1 MQEEPEVRE
10 HIRAGLGSYGVPAL
24 FALCPGFSVAASML
38 ACDAERQRER
48 MSRAV
53 SVEQGSNLRCPL
65 V

>member
-1 MQEEPEVRE
+1 M
-10 HIRAGLGSYGVPAL
+10 

-38 ACDAERQRER
+38 ACDAEREREG

-53 SVEQGSNLRCPL
+53 SVEQGGDLRCPL